1 MPRTPP
7 PTTLS
12 DMSDDLRAR
21 ADARLEEALA
31 SAAITDPRP
40 HLRPILKHLK
50 ENDPAGYRTALS
62 HLETALIPAVAADAD
77 PLEAW
82 LEYGRRLAELAGAGK
97 TVAIDGSGRSSPA
110 DAPADSPPPESLL
123 LYLPDAAGT
132 PAAVLRCPRQT
143 TPAQDASIALL
154 VLGRVA

>member
-1 MPRTPP
+1 
-7 PTTLS
+7 
-12 DMSDDLRAR
+12 MSDDLRAR

-31 SAAITDPRP
+31 SAAIRDPRP

-50 ENDPAGYRTALS
+50 ENDPAAYKTALS
-62 HLETALIPAVAADAD
+62 HLENTLIPAVAADAD

-82 LEYGRRLAELAGAGK
+82 LDYGLRLARLAGAGK
-97 TVAIDGSGRSSPA
+97 MVAIDGSGRATPVETEV
-110 DAPADSPPPESLL
+110 PEGALAL
-123 LYLPDAAGT
+123 HLPDAAGA
-132 PAAVLRCPRQT
+132 PAAVLRCPRET